1 MTSLSGRVHNGGRIC
16 DRGVHIWKEAW
27 KFVLEFF
34 FEGADFKNSGNHY
47 VTPMVPAK
55 NVQFKMAPINHV
67 IVHKSAVY
75 EPITAMLV
83 SISMFLRSV
92 NATKHIYIKGRLP
105 AKKKS
110 K

>member
-1 MTSLSGRVHNGGRIC
+1 MKICPRV
-16 DRGVHIWKEAW
+16 
-27 KFVLEFF
+27 F

-105 AKKKS
+105 AKKIKITAETTCLS
-110 K
+110 EIILSGIVQK